1 VGEGTNGDGLLWM
14 AALDQAN
21 VHAPTAADT
30 APNDLM
36 TRHRT
41 GGTVAVARAVR
52 SARQDGFVALDRG
65 GLWPAYRRGG
75 VEELEAL
82 LAALAGTALMRCAE

>member
-1 VGEGTNGDGLLWM
+1 
-14 AALDQAN
+14 
-21 VHAPTAADT
+21 
-30 APNDLM
+30 M

-65 GLWPAYRRGG
+65 GLWPACRRGG